1 MRIVAGKWR
10 GRTLAAPE
18 GRGTRPTTDRL
29 RESVASLIASEL
41 GLDLEGVSVLDA
53 FAGSGAMG
61 FELVSRGT
69 AHAIMVERDGRAWQ
83 TLRRNAQTLGAGSEE
98 ITLIRG
104 DAFRVCGERELAHA
118 PFDVVFL
125 DPPYA
130 LAAGEVAKL
139 VCTLDERG
147 MLREG
152 CLVVYERA
160 SKGAGLEVDG
170 WRVLRTREQADTAV
184 DLMKRDVTREEAM

>member
-1 MRIVAGKWR
+1 MRIVAGRWR
-10 GRTLAAPE
+10 GRTLVAPE
-18 GRGTRPTTDRL
+18 GRSTRPTTDRL
-29 RESVASLIASEL
+29 RESVASMIGSQL
-41 GLDLEGVSVLDA
+41 GLDLAGVSVLDA

-61 FELVSRGT
+61 FELVSRG
-69 AHAIMVERDGRAWQ
+69 AVHATLVERDGRAWQ
-83 TLRRNAQTLGAGSEE
+83 TLRRNAQALGAGSEE
-98 ITLIRG
+98 VTLIRG

-130 LAAGEVAKL
+130 MAADEVAKL
-139 VCTLDERG
+139 VSMLEGRG

-160 SKGAGLEVDG
+160 SKGSGLEVDG

-184 DLMKRDVTREEAM
+184 DLMRRDHTREKAM